1 MSVPRGEVKEE
12 IRFSVAGDVGGIEL
26 LFANFWGFE
35 VSNHIHEGY
44 SISVSLHGGLVF
56 DQRGSKHTAPSG
68 VISAVEPCE
77 VHNARG
83 VDHNWGFL
91 NFMVPLEVAKSA
103 AAEVS
108 DSERLPGFAQ
118 RVIFDREMARRL
130 VRLHTRLEGS
140 QDHLARQSATVFT
153 LTDFFRRHSTVRP
166 NSTSGTTP
174 RHTIQRARELL
185 QDSYADRISL
195 RELSTCA
202 GLSPFHFLRVFV
214 HQFGLTPHAYLNQ
227 IRVREAKRKLSSGA
241 PCAQV
246 ALDCGFCDQSHL
258 ARVFKRST
266 GVTPSQYQSAHTRRA
281 AL

>member
-1 MSVPRGEVKEE
+1 VGEFLARNAV
-12 IRFSVAGDVGGIEL
+12 R
-26 LFANFWGFE
+26 
-35 VSNHIHEGY
+35 
-44 SISVSLHGGLVF
+44 
-56 DQRGSKHTAPSG
+56 PSG
-68 VISAVEPCE
+68 VISSVEPCE

-91 NFMVPLEVAKSA
+91 NFIVPLEVAESA
-103 AAEVS
+103 AAEIS
-108 DSERLPGFAQ
+108 DSEKLPGFAQ

-130 VRLHTRLEGS
+130 VRLHARLEES
-140 QDHLARQSATVFT
+140 KDHLARQSATVFT

-166 NSTSGTTP
+166 STSGATP
-174 RHTIQRARELL
+174 RHTVQRARELL

-266 GVTPSQYQSAHTRRA
+266 GVTPSRYQSAHTKRA